1 MIEYLHLK
9 NFKSHVDTEVK
20 FKPGLN
26 IFLGEVGAGKTS
38 ILEAISYALF
48 SKYAGSVT
56 QVEMIRRGAEKAE
69 VKLIFSK
76 GSKRYKVER
85 TIYPEKTQK
94 ASFWVFDRD
103 SWKLAVEGVKSVSRS
118 IEELLDADSSTFL
131 TAIYASQGEI
141 KEMLETQPGKRRER
155 LDKLLG
161 IDMYEKM
168 WTNFGEAKSIILNE
182 LTIAQEK
189 ASGFNLLERQLKELK
204 NRLEKNKAEY
214 ETLND
219 FSKEIEDRIKPKELK
234 IKDYEDLNQKMFKIE
249 NQIEIKNNEITNSS
263 TLIDTLKGKIE
274 KALEAEIN
282 FKENYSYIQLEKEL
296 EIKKRRIEIAI
307 QRKENFEE
315 LLKRDISEYQEAEN
329 RLIKIE
335 NQLKKIKIFE
345 KALENLKKK
354 MRCLPELEKKQNKKK
369 EKLDNFKTKATTIL
383 NEIENQK
390 KIVDRI
396 YEIGKCPT
404 CFQIVPENYKKRIII
419 DANET
424 VNKLKTEY
432 EFQKNDMERIQKQL
446 KETKKKI
453 ESTLEAEREFTK
465 ISVQIRTLESRR
477 AEFEEIKSRIKK
489 IKSNIKVTK
498 ERITSIK
505 ESSETLTEVIAK
517 LMNVSLNA
525 TIAKEAEKQMLAKK
539 DFEAMLQQEQRT
551 KKTLKLQ
558 LNEVQSMKS
567 DITKEYDTEK
577 HKILEDNLRILN
589 EDLHKTR
596 EGIERLKININEY
609 SVKINQAE
617 SELKEKKKSW
627 KQTQTLKSEN
637 RILDI
642 LRKSIREVI
651 QPVTRKNNVLNVSR
665 SFQDFYQELSNDNID
680 FASLDEEGNIEIIR
694 NGEPSVVNSLSGG
707 ETTCAA
713 LALRLSICSS
723 LTKNQLL
730 LLDEPTIHLDEPY
743 RVKLR
748 DFLGNHN
755 FEQLIVVTHDSTFDS
770 LPAHIFKVNKNKG
783 ESLILPF
790 KHGESV

>member
-1 MIEYLHLK
+1 LIEYLHLK

-432 EFQKNDMERIQKQL
+432 EFHKNDMERIQKQL

>member
-1 MIEYLHLK
+1 LIEYLHLK

-651 QPVTRKNNVLNVSR
+651 QPFTRKNNVLNVSR

>member
-1 MIEYLHLK
+1 LIEYLHLK